1 MTSLERNV
9 SVTAEMENTLENSI
23 NIQNLILD
31 MEELKRAKERTKVK
45 LAISEANIVKEPM
58 KCKRARAKLGELS
71 QHSSVESYL
80 A

>member
-1 MTSLERNV
+1 MASLERNV

-45 LAISEANIVKEPM
+45 LAILEANIVKE
-58 KCKRARAKLGELS
+58 
-71 QHSSVESYL
+71 Q
-80 A
+80 